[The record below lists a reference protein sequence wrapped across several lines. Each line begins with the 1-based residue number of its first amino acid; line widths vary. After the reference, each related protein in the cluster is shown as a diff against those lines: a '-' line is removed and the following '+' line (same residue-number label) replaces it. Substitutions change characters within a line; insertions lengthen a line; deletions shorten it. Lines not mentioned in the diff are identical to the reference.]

1 MSSTILKFFYRGI
14 FLKFDWLSKNIK
26 DYSPTA
32 GNFSINPRLQW
43 ISFDR
48 FLLANLIVVK
58 KSLLALRAVN
68 VNHGHKMEFAA
79 NVKISFLEKTKDKA
93 KYIWQ
98 PSLRVAF
105 QVNLL

>member
-1 MSSTILKFFYRGI
+1 
-14 FLKFDWLSKNIK
+14 
-26 DYSPTA
+26 
-32 GNFSINPRLQW
+32 
-43 ISFDR
+43 
-48 FLLANLIVVK
+48 
-58 KSLLALRAVN
+58 
-68 VNHGHKMEFAA
+68 MEFAA